1 MRTPIHH
8 YPTCDLY
15 ARDAEEKKDN
25 AKIVWLTKRRK
36 DKMGVIWPF
45 DLGKEHY
52 VSHTNDDKK
61 T

>member
-36 DKMGVIWPF
+36 DKMGVI
-45 DLGKEHY
+45 
-52 VSHTNDDKK
+52 
-61 T
+61 